1 MLVSVL
7 TTVITPEE
15 PMWTDVVSAI
25 SSGFAS
31 VVALGVAF
39 YSIRAGLQERQ
50 EQRKAGAELRESQKR
65 SQAEMVAC
73 WMEADP
79 SKYPSNWIVVHNASP
94 QPIWSVRVTHPN
106 LYESPIYIPVLSA
119 NSEHRLDVNPNGKVL
134 DREAVEVQFRDNRG
148 LTWRRPTE
156 FPGALAEVE
165 AEFGNPTVTQAPPDS
180 EPA

>member
-1 MLVSVL
+1 MSNEV
-7 TTVITPEE
+7 
-15 PMWTDVVSAI
+15 PMWTDVVSAL

-31 VVALGVAF
+31 VVALAVAF
-39 YSIRAGLQERQ
+39 YSIRAGLRERK
-50 EQRKAGAELRESQKR
+50 EQRMAALDLREAERR

-73 WMEADP
+73 WMESDP

-134 DREAVEVQFRDNRG
+134 DREAVDVRFRDNRG
-148 LTWRRPTE
+148 LIWHRPSS

-165 AEFGNPTVTQAPPDS
+165 PEFGNPTVIQTPPKS
-180 EPA
+180 